1 MKPKAFKSVK
11 DSILSST
18 YEYHYKLSKSKVL
31 DYDYCS
37 DSSNWNLTSSVNFE
51 YPEFQGETKYIA
63 HLEEKF
69 MMSSN

>member
-37 DSSNWNLTSSVNFE
+37 DSSN
-51 YPEFQGETKYIA
+51 
-63 HLEEKF
+63 
-69 MMSSN
+69 